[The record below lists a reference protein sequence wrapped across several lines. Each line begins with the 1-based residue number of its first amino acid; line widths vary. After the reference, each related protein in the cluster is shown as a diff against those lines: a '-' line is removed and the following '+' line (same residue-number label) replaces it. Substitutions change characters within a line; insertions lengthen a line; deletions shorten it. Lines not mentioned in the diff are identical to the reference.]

1 VVDCN
6 WLGPDP
12 KQDCLKGKFFGV
24 EGKIIMNYIETKMKW
39 LMVVAGALTCTMVY
53 AAIAP
58 RAALQSTFGETL
70 DGPLAELIVRNWAIL
85 ITLVGAMLIYGA
97 FNPAV
102 RPLALAVA
110 LVSKL
115 AFVALVLANGER
127 YLGNQAGIAIAID
140 FLWVVLFAWYLIRTS
155 HRPKNTNT

>member
-1 VVDCN
+1 
-6 WLGPDP
+6 
-12 KQDCLKGKFFGV
+12 
-24 EGKIIMNYIETKMKW
+24 MKW

-58 RAALQSTFGETL
+58 GVALQSTFGETL

-102 RPLALAVA
+102 RPLALVVA

-127 YLGNQAGIAIAID
+127 FLSNQAGIAIAID
-140 FLWVVLFAWYLIRTS
+140 FLWVVLFAWYLFRTTS
-155 HRPKNTNT
+155 WPKRENS